1 MSIPTIVREDLTNLK
16 AKRKDHKRVVDLTS
30 LKIKTC
36 LWKTKNQNGD
46 KYVLQIGGMNARGS

>member
-1 MSIPTIVREDLTNLK
+1 MINPTSVREDLINLK

-36 LWKTKNQNGD
+36 LSKTKNQNGD
-46 KYVLQIGGMNARGS
+46 KYVQQT